1 VTPSSA
7 WDFWLGFRRFLVTM
21 LARFVLSLVVCVA
34 GIILWAVESGNLD
47 NPGSCN
53 GTVEP
58 VVFARF

>member
-1 VTPSSA
+1 
-7 WDFWLGFRRFLVTM
+7 M